1 MNVIKKNIFAP
12 SLLSGNF
19 ADIQAS
25 IKLIEKANSDWVHLD
40 VMDGVFVPNITFGHK
55 MVNDIRKITSLPLD
69 VHLMTIHPE
78 NHIKDFANAG
88 ADYITFHLEA
98 TVHCHRVI
106 QQIKDSGCRAG
117 ISIVP
122 GTPVQLLSELLP
134 FLDLILI
141 MSVNPGF
148 GGQKFIPQSLN
159 KIKTLDGLRK
169 ESNYSYLISVDGG
182 VCKEN
187 AASLREAGT
196 DVLISG
202 SSFFNSNNP
211 EHEARLIRGD
221 K

>member
-1 MNVIKKNIFAP
+1 MNVNKKNIFAP

-19 ADIQAS
+19 ADVQAS
-25 IKLIEKANSDWVHLD
+25 VKLIEKANSDWIHLD

-55 MVNDIRKITSLPLD
+55 MVNDIRKITTLPLD

-78 NHIKDFANAG
+78 NHIQDFANAG

-106 QQIKDSGCRAG
+106 QQIKESGCRAG

-159 KIKTLDGLRK
+159 KIKTLDRLRK
-169 ESNYSYLISVDGG
+169 DSDYSYLISVDGG
-182 VCKEN
+182 VNKEN

-202 SSFFNSNNP
+202 SSFFNSKNP
-211 EHEARLIRGD
+211 ERESKLIRGY

>member
-1 MNVIKKNIFAP
+1 MHVNKKNIFAP

-19 ADIQAS
+19 ADVQAS
-25 IKLIEKANSDWVHLD
+25 IRLIEKANSDWIHLD

-55 MVNDIRKITSLPLD
+55 MVNDIRKITTLSLD

-78 NHIKDFANAG
+78 NHIQDFANAG

-98 TVHCHRVI
+98 ATHCHRVI
-106 QQIKDSGCRAG
+106 QQIKESGCRAG

-159 KIKTLDGLRK
+159 KIETLDRLRK
-169 ESNYSYLISVDGG
+169 DNDYSYLISVDGG
-182 VCKEN
+182 VNNEN
-187 AASLREAGT
+187 AASLRDAGS

-202 SSFFNSNNP
+202 SSFFNSENP
-211 EHEARLIRGD
+211 ELESKLIRGD